1 MSVVRVRVKILGGG
15 GGWNPRWRESRF
27 RRVHLIKL
35 FLMNQ
40 EPHSGP
46 RNLCK
51 SYVGLIHNDIICNNK
66 KVTKFQLFPSARL
79 YCPPTLCLT
88 VGLTKMLL
96 ILRGP
101 LFKNYIFLTDLLWFY
116 ELAVIEILVLSV
128 IGDGCSS
135 HTDPLEIIK
144 KFFSV

>member
-1 MSVVRVRVKILGGG
+1 MRTFFHFHFLIMSVVRVRVKILGGG

-27 RRVHLIKL
+27 RRAHLIKL

-40 EPHSGP
+40 GPHSGL

-51 SYVGLIHNDIICNNK
+51 SYLGLMHNDIIPNNK
-66 KVTKFQLFPSARL
+66 KDYKISAFSFSKA

-88 VGLTKMLL
+88 VGLAKILL

-101 LFKNYIFLTDLLWFY
+101 LL
-116 ELAVIEILVLSV
+116 
-128 IGDGCSS
+128 
-135 HTDPLEIIK
+135 
-144 KFFSV
+144 

>member
-40 EPHSGP
+40 EPHSGR

-51 SYVGLIHNDIICNNK
+51 SFVGLIHNNIICNNK

-88 VGLTKMLL
+88 VGLTKTLL

-101 LFKNYIFLTDLLWFY
+101 LFKNYIFTSAFISNDSIALNHCNVFRRENPRQNLTFKRLL
-116 ELAVIEILVLSV
+116 
-128 IGDGCSS
+128 
-135 HTDPLEIIK
+135 
-144 KFFSV
+144 